1 MLKSYS
7 SLLTYNFAQKFHYQL
22 LTSKLRQQKQHFIF
36 EHFLLIGSHSLL
48 ITLGLSQ
55 AVLKSTTTNQFNK
68 MSEPTTYT
76 RKPNSN
82 CLAMILEPIQHESR
96 FLIWV
101 NSNTT
106 TSPIQRRRVPTFEPL
121 GRPSVEVG
129 PEVPL
134 HRRRGGAK
142 LRLQQYQHHRI
153 AHASSGRQQ
162 PGTTRLDLRIREQIA
177 GDLEAPAPGAERA
190 RGSYRLA
197 RAERLRRL
205 TG

>member
-1 MLKSYS
+1 MH
-7 SLLTYNFAQKFHYQL
+7 TCNFAQKFHYQL
-22 LTSKLRQQKQHFIF
+22 LTGKLRQQKQHFIF

-101 NSNTT
+101 ILTLQ
-106 TSPIQRRRVPTFEPL
+106 PIC
-121 GRPSVEVG
+121 
-129 PEVPL
+129 
-134 HRRRGGAK
+134 ACNN
-142 LRLQQYQHHRI
+142 QYQHHRI

-162 PGTTRLDLRIREQIA
+162 PGMTRLDLRIHEQIA
-177 GDLEAPAPGAERA
+177 G
-190 RGSYRLA
+190 GSGSA
-197 RAERLRRL
+197 RAWRGE
-205 TG
+205 G